1 MNDPGLDEPAQQA
14 AEDVEKNV
22 FKTDKK
28 KSEAEEQKYL
38 DPRQEFRYCTNAI
51 VSDEIQSLVVRINS
65 VSTDC
70 WYFWSYC
77 KRMSRYSFLP
87 YTDKRLNIPPDVFP
101 T

>member
-38 DPRQEFRYCTNAI
+38 DPRQEF
-51 VSDEIQSLVVRINS
+51 
-65 VSTDC
+65 
-70 WYFWSYC
+70 
-77 KRMSRYSFLP
+77 
-87 YTDKRLNIPPDVFP
+87 
-101 T
+101 